1 MTDHVTD
8 ITSLTLAAALLGLC
22 LTIGAWDVWVA
33 FGPTGGRTV
42 SSIIY
47 AWGQQFPPL
56 VLGVGLLL
64 GHLFWPVHGG
74 PGK

>member
-1 MTDHVTD
+1 MYDHVVD
-8 ITSLTLAAALLGLC
+8 VTSLILALTAVVLLAI
-22 LTIGAWDVWVA
+22 IGAWDVWVA
-33 FGPTGGRTV
+33 FGPSEGRTV

-56 VLGVGLLL
+56 VLAVGLLL

-74 PGK
+74 PAK